1 MLEFW
6 RFSKIEVRKPKSTP
20 SGDSIASLRSKLWP
34 HHCTAGNSCLR
45 GIIAYNADYR
55 KCDGVSSSSFQ
66 FCDANSCRDNTTC
79 QQFGDSNIRITQCL
93 PEINGA
99 MKQGQNKCLLF
110 PSIFYSLMIQDVCR
124 ARALSF
130 DASISLAVVQR
141 STVTR
146 LTPAG

>member
-1 MLEFW
+1 MIQLQ
-6 RFSKIEVRKPKSTP
+6 VYALN
-20 SGDSIASLRSKLWP
+20 SGHITVLL
-34 HHCTAGNSCLR
+34 NSCLR

-79 QQFGDSNIRITQCL
+79 QQFGDSNVRITQCL

-130 DASISLAVVQR
+130 DASISLADC
-141 STVTR
+141 STFNGNQINAGGLIER
-146 LTPAG
+146 LAAKC